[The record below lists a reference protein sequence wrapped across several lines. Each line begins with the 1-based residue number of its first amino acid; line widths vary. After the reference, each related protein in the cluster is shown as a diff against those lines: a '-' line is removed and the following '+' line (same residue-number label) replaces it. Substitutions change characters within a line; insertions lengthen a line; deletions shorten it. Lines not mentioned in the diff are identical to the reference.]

1 MILMLTTV
9 RPCPLYFLFLIV
21 TTRIVAKTFL
31 VETANK
37 NGTLEHKA
45 HSDYENNDDWK
56 NVDEDEG
63 DGWKDVDNINLEQ
76 FNEYGVNY
84 QDDSNSNSDE
94 ANTIKDV
101 NKKMIK
107 TNKKLRSNRKAK
119 IRKIKILRKRKT
131 VKI

>member
-37 NGTLEHKA
+37 NDTLEHKE

-94 ANTIKDV
+94 ANTIKDI
-101 NKKMIK
+101 KKKRSK
-107 TNKKLRSNRKAK
+107 TNKNLRAKRKPK
-119 IRKIKILRKRKT
+119 IRKIKILRKSKT